1 MLISNACFHH
11 DRLQSFDDNWV
22 DNMSSSQAKPI
33 FFAYWPFCSENMFGM
48 FCWGSSGWL
57 REGGESTP
65 WTRLWAPA
73 HSSEVFH
80 GTRKVKS
87 KSKSGKRSRS
97 HRKTEL
103 EAERKNLQKGSLQRA
118 TRTIAGLGR
127 PEPMLWAARVPKCS
141 FSSDG
146 FTESFT
152 YPIGEAPWDLGRH
165 EGLWR
170 LHTACAE
177 GKNLKNVVCQVES
190 IGAEVQCWTSHRNH
204 LWLITVM
211 TMVLKLLR
219 SDIWQRYS

>member
-1 MLISNACFHH
+1 MSISNACFHH

-33 FFAYWPFCSENMFGM
+33 FFAWPFCSENMFGM

-103 EAERKNLQKGSLQRA
+103 EAERKICKKDHSKELREPSLVLAIQNRCCEPLVLRSVRSAVTASPNPSPIQKVRLHETWDVMKA
-118 TRTIAGLGR
+118 
-127 PEPMLWAARVPKCS
+127 C
-141 FSSDG
+141 DG
-146 FTESFT
+146 F
-152 YPIGEAPWDLGRH
+152 I
-165 EGLWR
+165 R
-170 LHTACAE
+170 L
-177 GKNLKNVVCQVES
+177 
-190 IGAEVQCWTSHRNH
+190 VQKEKISRM
-204 LWLITVM
+204 LFA
-211 TMVLKLLR
+211 KL
-219 SDIWQRYS
+219 SQ